1 MLLSLRLPPKRAAK
15 RLIETAGR
23 LSPQPIQAAAPP
35 PIALSTVR
43 PLSVRPYQKSCQ
55 RVLFANSDRT
65 LRHDN
70 RSVGVETLDDYCVG
84 LAGGLVRAGVKEIEK
99 VSHG

>member
-23 LSPQPIQAAAPP
+23 LSPKPIQAAAPP

-43 PLSVRPYQKSCQ
+43 PSSVRPYEKICQ

-65 LRHDN
+65 LRHGKRN
-70 RSVGVETLDDYCVG
+70 VGIETLRRLLRRG
-84 LAGGLVRAGVKEIEK
+84 
-99 VSHG
+99 